1 MPLADRYY
9 SVEVTLESNHRTR
22 EQILVI
28 VKAVDGFD
36 ALGKATE
43 LYARKVSYPTE
54 NDTIIWTLKRVG
66 NSRLI
71 RGDLCH
77 GAEVYYRNSKID
89 EVSGVAGRS

>member
-1 MPLADRYY
+1 MSLANKYY
-9 SVEVTLESNHRTR
+9 SVEVTLESNQKTR

-28 VKAVDGFD
+28 VKAADGFD

-54 NDTIIWTLKRVG
+54 NNTITWTLKRVG

-71 RGDLCH
+71 RGDLGH
-77 GAEVYYRNSKID
+77 GAEVYYRTSKIE